1 MSPHHEAKATE
12 QVAAARMGALAVLH
26 THMPADPAALV
37 AARVAVLDAKAALER
52 IEANLAATAG
62 QIEAG
67 SQQREQLK
75 AHAAAGHLLK
85 GSELTKCEAAIGD
98 AKAASALYREALDP
112 ARDRLE
118 AAMKTQ
124 AMEVYHYTAVRKRVA
139 LAAEE
144 RARLALQ
151 SMQDTFNRAQ
161 EEAFAQSR
169 FTFGDHAAVDRLF
182 R

>member
-52 IEANLAATAG
+52 IEANLAAAAG
-62 QIEAG
+62 LIEAG
-67 SQQREQLK
+67 TQQREQLK
-75 AHAAAGHLLK
+75 AQAADGQMVNASDLG
-85 GSELTKCEAAIGD
+85 TCETAIADARAAV
-98 AKAASALYREALDP
+98 ALYQEALEP
-112 ARDRLE
+112 ARERLGT
-118 AAMKTQ
+118 ALKTQ
-124 AMEVYHYTAVRKRVA
+124 AQEVYHYTAVRKRVA

-151 SMQDTFNRAQ
+151 SMQDTFNRAR